1 MNIRIDSR
9 NVGMTPRWSAEI
21 ARRISDLQTG
31 HNDLTHAR
39 VTLTKNRHHK
49 KDARIADAVVILTLP
64 RRHTMTARKQDKT
77 FEEAI
82 RAAFDAVTTELEK
95 YRAKLSGRRGHKPM
109 PMSLAL

>member
-21 ARRISDLQTG
+21 ARRIGDLQAG
-31 HNDLTHAR
+31 HDDLTHAR

-49 KDARIADAVVILTLP
+49 KDDRIADAVVILTLP
-64 RRHTMTARKQDKT
+64 RRHTLTARKQDKT

-82 RAAFDAVTTELEK
+82 RAAFDAVTIELEK
-95 YRAKLSGRRGHKPM
+95 YRAKRSPRRMRNPIRIAA
-109 PMSLAL
+109 AL